1 MFRKIK
7 GIGLVSVNKKSAK
20 IPKTLKASL
29 FFCATSMSAM
39 AESIIPADL
48 ATNFADGS
56 TDIKTII
63 GLIFGIIV
71 TLYVFKVVKSTFS
84 K

>member
-1 MFRKIK
+1 MLRKIK
-7 GIGLVSVNKKSAK
+7 GVGLVAVNIVSK
-20 IPKTLKASL
+20 IPKT
-29 FFCATSMSAM
+29 ATSGGLLLACT
-39 AESIIPADL
+39 AGAYADSIIPDDL
-48 ATNFADGS
+48 ATNFADGI

>member
-1 MFRKIK
+1 MLRKIK
-7 GIGLVSVNKKSAK
+7 SMPK
-20 IPKTLKASL
+20 ILKAGL
-29 FFCATSMSAM
+29 LVVGTSSVAM
-39 AESIIPADL
+39 ADSIIPADL
-48 ATNFADGS
+48 AANFADGT

>member
-1 MFRKIK
+1 MLRKIK
-7 GIGLVSVNKKSAK
+7 GKGLVAVNIATK
-20 IPKTLKASL
+20 IPKTAKAGL
-29 FFCATSMSAM
+29 LLLGTSVSAM
-39 AESIIPADL
+39 ADSIIPDDL
-48 ATNFADGS
+48 ATNFADGT

>member
-1 MFRKIK
+1 MLRKIK
-7 GIGLVSVNKKSAK
+7 GVGLVAVNKASK
-20 IPKTLKASL
+20 IPTTAKAGL
-29 FFCATSMSAM
+29 LLLGTSVSAM
-39 AESIIPADL
+39 ADSIIPADL
-48 ATNFADGS
+48 AANFADGT

>member
-1 MFRKIK
+1 MLRKIK
-7 GIGLVSVNKKSAK
+7 GIGLVAVDKVSRVPRTAKAGLLLAGTSVSAF
-20 IPKTLKASL
+20 AD
-29 FFCATSMSAM
+29 
-39 AESIIPADL
+39 SILPANLD
-48 ATNFADGS
+48 ANFADGT